1 MSKYFVREDLNF
13 RIKKY
18 EEINTPEIIPNISNP
33 PRSIR
38 VTLTGKSL
46 INVSLYEYARM
57 IGRKIPMRNTDF
69 LFLNV
74 TTFLKNIPNPITVK
88 TTPVI
93 KITIHIII

>member
-1 MSKYFVREDLNF
+1 M
-13 RIKKY
+13 
-18 EEINTPEIIPNISNP
+18 PEMIPNISNP

-46 INVSLYEYARM
+46 INASAYENARM
-57 IGRKIPMRNTDF
+57 IGRKIPIRNADF
-69 LFLNV
+69 LFLN
-74 TTFLKNIPNPITVK
+74 TAGFLKNIPNPITVK